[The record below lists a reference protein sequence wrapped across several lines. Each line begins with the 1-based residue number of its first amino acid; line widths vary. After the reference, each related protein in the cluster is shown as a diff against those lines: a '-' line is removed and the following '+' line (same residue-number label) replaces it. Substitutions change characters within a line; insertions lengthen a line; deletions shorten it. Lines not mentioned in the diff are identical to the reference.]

1 MEQSILPINSIE
13 LLIRLGNSEES
24 IIEPLIEKRSP
35 SNYEI
40 LNNLKSRG
48 LLREISSYR
57 HSDYVV
63 YDTMFTE
70 RGLKV
75 YEKAKEIAETLM
87 NSPETVIIRL
97 KRNNLYLDS
106 SQYELIAGGDDD

>member
-1 MEQSILPINSIE
+1 M
-13 LLIRLGNSEES
+13 RLGNSDES

-40 LNNLKSRG
+40 LINLKSRG

-57 HSDYVV
+57 HSGHIA
-63 YDTMFTE
+63 YDAMFTQK
-70 RGLKV
+70 GLNV

-87 NSPETVIIRL
+87 NSPETVIIRP
-97 KRNNLYLDS
+97 KISRQYLDAL
-106 SQYELIAGGDDD
+106 EDALVIEGEED